1 MTLEKHGPGPTV
13 APSARPAA
21 HVPPASGDALDR
33 IVRLAPPW
41 TVFALVASA
50 LLVVGMVVWAVTG
63 TVSSSVTTPGFLDD
77 VGATTVRASTAGQVD
92 RVPVALGESVAQGQV
107 VVVFRDGTTLTA
119 PLAGQV
125 VAVSVSPGSTVV
137 SGQSVVIV
145 ADLAVD
151 PFVVT
156 KLAPSYIS
164 TVRVG
169 MPVRMELEGV
179 PATRYGY
186 LLGTLS
192 EISND
197 PFTNDRIATRLGVEP
212 EVVAAALG
220 DKPGLLAVVRL
231 QPDRSTP
238 TGFAWTV
245 GQGPSIVAQQGL
257 PITVHTVLK
266 ESTPLGM
273 VFPQFARP

>member
-1 MTLEKHGPGPTV
+1 MTLQKRGPAPTGAV
-13 APSARPAA
+13 TPAGAPPA
-21 HVPPASGDALDR
+21 ASGDALDR

-50 LLVVGMVVWAVTG
+50 LLVVGMLVWAVTG

-77 VGATTVRASTAGQVD
+77 VGATTVRASTAGKVD
-92 RVPVALGESVAQGQV
+92 TVAVALGDSVAQGQV
-107 VVVFRDGTTLTA
+107 VVVFRDGTSLTA

-156 KLAPSYIS
+156 KLPPSYIS

-186 LLGTLS
+186 LIGTVS
-192 EISND
+192 EITNN
-197 PFTNDRIATRLGVEP
+197 PFTDAQIATRLGVDP
-212 EVVAAALG
+212 GVVAASLG
-220 DKPGLLAVVRL
+220 DAPGLLAVVRL
-231 QPDRSTP
+231 QPDRTTP

-245 GQGPSIVAQQGL
+245 GQGPSVVAQQGL
-257 PITVHTVLK
+257 PITVHTVLQ

-273 VFPQFARP
+273 VFPQFARR